1 MIKILIIIFG
11 LLVSNALNE
20 EDDNCKK
27 FSFKIFVSFFFF
39 LNLLV
44 DYIGGFDTTQIM
56 SQNINY
62 NQGTLPR
69 SGHIRLEPLYA

>member
-1 MIKILIIIFG
+1 MTIVRNF
-11 LLVSNALNE
+11 LLKYSLV
-20 EDDNCKK
+20 
-27 FSFKIFVSFFFF
+27 FFFF